1 MTQGLYRW
9 NADLPHF
16 EINGAK
22 PIEAGNALEL
32 AMKKEPGFFAYL
44 LDCRVYDGNIGKTK

>member
-32 AMKKEPGFFAYL
+32 AMKKG
-44 LDCRVYDGNIGKTK
+44 